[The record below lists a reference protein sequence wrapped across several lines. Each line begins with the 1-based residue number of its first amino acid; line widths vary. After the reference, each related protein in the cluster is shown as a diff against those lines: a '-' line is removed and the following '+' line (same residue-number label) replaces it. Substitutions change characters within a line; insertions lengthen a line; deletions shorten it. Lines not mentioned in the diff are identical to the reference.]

1 MQSQSN
7 QTGGGKLIF
16 VMGIVVYVLTAV
28 IAVAALLPATVGLAI
43 AFTALIAG
51 AIGVVVFI
59 NRFLDS

>member
-1 MQSQSN
+1 
-7 QTGGGKLIF
+7 
-16 VMGIVVYVLTAV
+16 V
-28 IAVAALLPATVGLAI
+28 IAVAALMPAAAGLAI